1 MTTASASS
9 ASASSGRP
17 PSRNARADSWRRLR
31 SRRSTATSSPAP
43 SLASF
48 WSSES
53 TRRSVPTRSFS
64 FARMADVRSAFT
76 LSVSVIRSISWYSHS
91 RSPPVAPTAVEMRR
105 LAALTASLLTL
116 AAPAAAHGAM
126 TRGGWDRAD
135 QHVAAVNGFMHVL
148 DDGAFHG
155 ERPLTGAQLRQ
166 SRDALAL
173 RLNVAPANLGSLG
186 AHVSVAAFD
195 AALVRQ
201 LGLADVA
208 RSIQWQARRRGL
220 HPPARFGTEVVARA
234 LGLRFNHPFPLGEK
248 LELYP
253 WNAITRAE
261 AAYSFARIAQFGGGE
276 AQWVRDTFSRFVLPP
291 YGARQRAP
299 LRIAVSKIGMPY
311 IWGGET
317 DGPSGGQV
325 HGGYDCSGFAWRVFK
340 LSGMA
345 AGRAIRG
352 RTAAQQ
358 AGEIPRSR
366 RLRLSQIRPADLLF
380 FGPGKFWQKATEAR
394 IVHEGIALSSDF
406 AIHSSAQ
413 GVYVLPLDSGWLHD
427 EFVWG
432 RRVL

>member
-1 MTTASASS
+1 MIVASASS

-17 PSRNARADSWRRLR
+17 PSRKARADSWRRLR
-31 SRRSTATSSPAP
+31 SRRSTASSSPLP

-76 LSVSVIRSISWYSHS
+76 LSVSVIRSISWYSDS
-91 RSPPVAPTAVEMRR
+91 SSPPEAPTSVEMRR
-105 LAALTASLLTL
+105 LAALTAALLTL
-116 AAPAAAHGAM
+116 AAPAAAHAAM

-135 QHVAAVNGFMHVL
+135 QHAAAVNGLMHVL

-166 SRDALAL
+166 SRDALAT
-173 RLNVAPANLGSLG
+173 RLNVAPANLGAIG

-195 AALVRQ
+195 RALVRQ

-208 RSIQWQARRRGL
+208 KSIQGQARRRGL

-234 LGLRFNHPFPLGEK
+234 LGLRFNHPSGTER

-261 AAYSFARIAQFGGGE
+261 AAYSFARVAQFGGWE
-276 AQWVRDTFSRFVLPP
+276 VQSVRDTFSRFILPR
-291 YGARQRAP
+291 YTAGQRRA
-299 LRIAVSKIGMPY
+299 LRVAVSRIGMPY

-317 DGPSGGQV
+317 DGPSAGQV

-340 LSGMA
+340 LSGMP
-345 AGRAIRG
+345 AGRKIG
-352 RTAAQQ
+352 
-358 AGEIPRSR
+358 G
-366 RLRLSQIRPADLLF
+366 
-380 FGPGKFWQKATEAR
+380 G
-394 IVHEGIALSSDF
+394 
-406 AIHSSAQ
+406 
-413 GVYVLPLDSGWLHD
+413 
-427 EFVWG
+427 
-432 RRVL
+432 

>member
-1 MTTASASS
+1 MATMLAVCATPASA
-9 ASASSGRP
+9 A
-17 PSRNARADSWRRLR
+17 
-31 SRRSTATSSPAP
+31 
-43 SLASF
+43 
-48 WSSES
+48 
-53 TRRSVPTRSFS
+53 
-64 FARMADVRSAFT
+64 
-76 LSVSVIRSISWYSHS
+76 I
-91 RSPPVAPTAVEMRR
+91 
-105 LAALTASLLTL
+105 
-116 AAPAAAHGAM
+116 
-126 TRGGWDRAD
+126 TRGNWDKAD
-135 QHVAAVNGFMHVL
+135 QHAADVSGLMHVL
-148 DDGAFHG
+148 EDGAFHG

-173 RLNVAPANLGSLG
+173 RLHVAPVDLGALG
-186 AHVSVAAFD
+186 AHLSFAAFD
-195 AALVRQ
+195 TALVRQ

-276 AQWVRDTFSRFVLPP
+276 EQWVRDTVSRFVLPR
-291 YGARQRAP
+291 YSARQRAA

-340 LSGMA
+340 LSGMS
-345 AGRAIRG
+345 AGWAIRG

-366 RLRLSQIRPADLLF
+366 RLRLSQI
-380 FGPGKFWQKATEAR
+380 
-394 IVHEGIALSSDF
+394 
-406 AIHSSAQ
+406 
-413 GVYVLPLDSGWLHD
+413 
-427 EFVWG
+427 
-432 RRVL
+432 